1 MRVTRRVLT
10 GYALAL
16 GMGAAF
22 TGVMGSDEAKAQ
34 GWEPKKPVEMIIMAG
49 TGGGADQIARLIQ
62 GIIDQNGWSPRPF
75 IPINKPG
82 GSGAEALRYL
92 QDKSGD
98 DHTVLVTLNS
108 YYTTPII
115 NEGLGVDVTKFTPL
129 GLMALDTFQ
138 LWVTADSGID
148 SLDDWVQT
156 VKAADNWN
164 VGGTGKG
171 QEDSILFAMLQA
183 EFDIK
188 NITYIPFPGGGTV
201 AKNLIGKHIATTV
214 NNPSEQMQFY
224 KASQSV
230 PLVQF
235 TDERLAAFPDVPT
248 AKEAGHDIVYFMQRS
263 FNAPPGMSA
272 EAQEFYIGLF
282 EKVFRSDQWQK
293 FCSDEGLMCDKWV
306 AGADLAE
313 FHDKQLARH
322 KALIEKV
329 GAAAITG
336 Q

>member
-22 TGVMGSDEAKAQ
+22 TGVTGTEAQA
-34 GWEPKKPVEMIIMAG
+34 WEPKKPIEMIIMAG

-115 NEGLGVDVTKFTPL
+115 NDGLGVDVTTFTPL

-183 EFDIK
+183 EFDIS

-201 AKNLIGKHIATTV
+201 AKNLIGNHIATTV

-248 AKEAGHDIVYFMQRS
+248 SKELGHDIVYFMQRS
-263 FNAPPGMSA
+263 FNAPPGMSE

-293 FCSDEGLMCDKWV
+293 FCADEGLMCENWV
-306 AGADLAE
+306 AGDELAE
-313 FHDKQLARH
+313 FHEKQLARH

>member
-1 MRVTRRVLT
+1 MKFTRGILAGGVFALT
-10 GYALAL
+10 
-16 GMGAAF
+16 
-22 TGVMGSDEAKAQ
+22 TGVAVSGATISEAQA
-34 GWEPKKPVEMIIMAG
+34 WEPRKPVEMIIMAG
-49 TGGGADQIARLIQ
+49 TGGGADQLARLIQ
-62 GIIDQNGWSPRPF
+62 GIIDQNDLSPRPF

-92 QDKSGD
+92 QDKAGD

-115 NEGLGVDVTKFTPL
+115 NQGLGVDVTKFTPI

-138 LWVTADSGID
+138 LWVTSDSGID
-148 SLDDWVQT
+148 SLDGWVET

-183 EFDIK
+183 EFGID

-201 AKNLIGKHIATTV
+201 AKNLIGKHIASTV

-224 KASQSV
+224 RAGQSR

-235 TDERLAAFPDVPT
+235 TDERLGAFPDVPT
-248 AKEAGHDIVYFMQRS
+248 SKELGHDIVYFMQRS
-263 FNAPPGMSA
+263 FNAPPGMSS
-272 EAQEFYIGLF
+272 EAQEWYISLF
-282 EKVFRSDQWQK
+282 EKVFNSEQWQGY
-293 FCSDEGLMCDKWV
+293 CQEEGLMCESWV
-306 AGADLAE
+306 AGADLAA
-313 FHDKQLARH
+313 FHDQQLARH
-322 KALIEKV
+322 QALIEKV
-329 GAAAITG
+329 GAEAITG
-336 Q
+336 E

>member
-1 MRVTRRVLT
+1 MRVTRGILAGGV
-10 GYALAL
+10 LAL
-16 GMGAAF
+16 TMGVAVSGA
-22 TGVMGSDEAKAQ
+22 TISEAQA
-34 GWEPKKPVEMIIMAG
+34 WEPRKPVEMIIMAG
-49 TGGGADQIARLIQ
+49 TGGGADQLARLIQ
-62 GIIDQNGWSPRPF
+62 GIIDQNDLSPRPF

-92 QDKSGD
+92 QDKAGD

-115 NEGLGVDVTKFTPL
+115 NQGLGVDVTKFTPI

-138 LWVTADSGID
+138 LWVTSDSGID
-148 SLDDWVQT
+148 SLDNWVQT

-183 EFDIK
+183 EFGID

-201 AKNLIGKHIATTV
+201 AKNLIGKHIASTV

-224 KASQSV
+224 RAGQSR

-235 TDERLAAFPDVPT
+235 TDERLGAFPDVPT
-248 AKEAGHDIVYFMQRS
+248 SKELGHDIVYFMQRS
-263 FNAPPGMSA
+263 FNAPPGMSS
-272 EAQEFYIGLF
+272 EAQEWYISLF
-282 EKVFRSDQWQK
+282 EKVFNSEQWQSYCK
-293 FCSDEGLMCDKWV
+293 EEGLMCESWV
-306 AGADLAE
+306 AGADLAA
-313 FHDKQLARH
+313 FHDQQLARH
-322 KALIEKV
+322 QALIEKV
-329 GAAAITG
+329 GAEAITG
-336 Q
+336 E

>member
-1 MRVTRRVLT
+1 MTVTRRALT
-10 GYALAL
+10 GCALAL
-16 GMGAAF
+16 GLSVAVSGIV
-22 TGVMGSDEAKAQ
+22 TPAQ
-34 GWEPKKPVEMIIMAG
+34 AWEPKKPVEMIIMAG

-62 GIIDQNGWSPRPF
+62 GIIDQNDMSPRPF

-92 QDKSGD
+92 QDKAGD

-115 NEGLGVDVTKFTPL
+115 NKGLGVDVTKFTPL

-138 LWVTADSGID
+138 LWVTSDSGIN
-148 SLDDWVQT
+148 SLDDWVNA
-156 VKAADNWN
+156 VKSADTWN

-183 EFDIK
+183 EFDIN

-214 NNPSEQMQFY
+214 NNPAEQMSFY
-224 KASQSV
+224 QAGQSK

-235 TDERLAAFPDVPT
+235 TSERLAAFPDVPT
-248 AKEAGHDIVYFMQRS
+248 AKEMGHDIVYFMQRS
-263 FNAPPGMSA
+263 FNAPPGMSK
-272 EAQEFYIGLF
+272 EAQEFYIDLF
-282 EKVFRSDQWQK
+282 GKVFSSEKWQS
-293 FCSDEGLMCDKWV
+293 FCKDEGLMCDDYV
-306 AGADLAE
+306 SGAELAE
-313 FHDKQLARH
+313 FHKQQLARH
-322 KALIEKV
+322 EALIAKV
-329 GAAAITG
+329 GAKAITG
-336 Q
+336 E

>member
-1 MRVTRRVLT
+1 MTVTRRALT
-10 GYALAL
+10 GCALAL
-16 GMGAAF
+16 GLSVAVS
-22 TGVMGSDEAKAQ
+22 GVVTPAQ
-34 GWEPKKPVEMIIMAG
+34 AWEPKKPIEMIIMAG

-62 GIIDQNGWSPRPF
+62 GIIDQNDLSPRPF

-92 QDKSGD
+92 QDKAGD

-115 NEGLGVDVTKFTPL
+115 NKGLGVDVTKFTPL

-138 LWVTADSGID
+138 LWVTSDSGIN
-148 SLDDWVQT
+148 SLDDWVKS
-156 VKAADNWN
+156 VKSADTWN

-171 QEDSILFAMLQA
+171 QEDSILFAMLEA

-214 NNPSEQMQFY
+214 NNPAEQMSFY
-224 KASQSV
+224 EAGQSK

-248 AKEAGHDIVYFMQRS
+248 AKELGHDIVYFMQRS
-263 FNAPPGMSA
+263 FNAPPGMSKD
-272 EAQEFYIGLF
+272 AQAFYIDLF
-282 EKVFRSDQWQK
+282 GKVFHSEKWQS
-293 FCSDEGLMCDKWV
+293 FCKDEGLMCDNYV
-306 AGADLAE
+306 SGAELAK
-313 FHDKQLARH
+313 FHQAQLVRH
-322 KALIEKV
+322 EALIEKV
-329 GAAAITG
+329 GAKAITG
-336 Q
+336 E

>member
-1 MRVTRRVLT
+1 MRVTRGILAGGV
-10 GYALAL
+10 LAL
-16 GMGAAF
+16 TMGVAVSGA
-22 TGVMGSDEAKAQ
+22 TISEAQA
-34 GWEPKKPVEMIIMAG
+34 WEPRKPVEMIIMAG
-49 TGGGADQIARLIQ
+49 TGGGADQLARLIQ
-62 GIIDQNGWSPRPF
+62 GIIDQNDLSPRPF

-92 QDKSGD
+92 QDKAGD

-115 NEGLGVDVTKFTPL
+115 NQGLGVDVTKFTPI

-138 LWVTADSGID
+138 LWVTSDSGID
-148 SLDDWVQT
+148 SLDNWVET

-183 EFDIK
+183 EFGID

-201 AKNLIGKHIATTV
+201 AKNLIGKHIASTV

-224 KASQSV
+224 RAGQSR

-235 TDERLAAFPDVPT
+235 TDERLGAFPDVPT
-248 AKEAGHDIVYFMQRS
+248 SKELGHDIVYFMQRS
-263 FNAPPGMSA
+263 FNAPPGMSS
-272 EAQEFYIGLF
+272 EAQEWYISLF
-282 EKVFRSDQWQK
+282 EKVFNSEQWQSYCK
-293 FCSDEGLMCDKWV
+293 EEGLMCESWV
-306 AGADLAE
+306 AGADLAA
-313 FHDKQLARH
+313 FHDQQLARH
-322 KALIEKV
+322 QALIEQV
-329 GAAAITG
+329 GAEAITG
-336 Q
+336 E

>member
-10 GYALAL
+10 GCALAL

-22 TGVMGSDEAKAQ
+22 SGVMGSEAQA
-34 GWEPKKPVEMIIMAG
+34 WEPKKPVEMIIMAG
-49 TGGGADQIARLIQ
+49 TGGGADQLARLIQ
-62 GIIDQNGWSPRPF
+62 GIIDQNHFSPRPF

-82 GSGAEALRYL
+82 GSGAEALRYV
-92 QDKSGD
+92 QDKAGD
-98 DHTVLVTLNS
+98 DHVVLVTLNS

-115 NEGLGVDVTKFTPL
+115 NQGLGVDVTKFTPL

-138 LWVTADSGID
+138 LWVTSDSGID
-148 SLDDWVQT
+148 SLDDWVKT
-156 VKAADNWN
+156 VKAADSWN

-224 KASQSV
+224 KASQSK

-248 AKEAGHDIVYFMQRS
+248 AKELGHDIVYFMQRS
-263 FNAPPGMSA
+263 FNAPPGMSK
-272 EAQEFYIGLF
+272 EAQEFYIDLF
-282 EKVFRSDQWQK
+282 GKVFHSKQWQDY
-293 FCSDEGLMCDKWV
+293 CHEEGLMCEKYVSGDE
-306 AGADLAE
+306 LAA
-313 FHDKQLARH
+313 FHDKALARH

-329 GAAAITG
+329 GAKAITG
-336 Q
+336 E

>member
-1 MRVTRRVLT
+1 MNVTRRVLT
-10 GYALAL
+10 GCVLAL
-16 GMGAAF
+16 GMSVAVTGAA
-22 TGVMGSDEAKAQ
+22 TTAQ
-34 GWEPKKPVEMIIMAG
+34 AWEPKKPVEMIIMAG

-62 GIIDQNGWSPRPF
+62 GIIDQKGWSPRPF

-92 QDKSGD
+92 QDKAGD
-98 DHTVLVTLNS
+98 DHVVLVTLNS

-138 LWVTADSGID
+138 LWVTADSGIK
-148 SLDDWVQT
+148 SLDDWVKT
-156 VKAADNWN
+156 VKAADVWN

-224 KASQSV
+224 KAKQSV

-248 AKEAGHDIVYFMQRS
+248 SKELGHDIVYFMQRS
-263 FNAPPGMSA
+263 FNAPPGMSK

-282 EKVFRSDQWQK
+282 EKVFRSDEWQK
-293 FCSDEGLMCDKWV
+293 FCADEGLMCDKWV
-306 AGADLAE
+306 AGDDLAA
-313 FHDKQLARH
+313 FHNAQLERH
-322 KALIEKV
+322 KTLIAKV
-329 GAAAITG
+329 GAKAITG
-336 Q
+336 E

>member
-1 MRVTRRVLT
+1 MSVSRRVLT
-10 GYALAL
+10 GCAIAL
-16 GMGAAF
+16 GMSVAVSGAA
-22 TGVMGSDEAKAQ
+22 TTAQ
-34 GWEPKKPVEMIIMAG
+34 AWEPKKPVEMIIMAG

-115 NEGLGVDVTKFTPL
+115 NEGLGVDVSKFTPL

-138 LWVTADSGID
+138 LWVTADSGIK
-148 SLDDWVQT
+148 SLDDWVKT
-156 VKAADNWN
+156 VKAADVWN

-183 EFDIK
+183 EFDIQ

-224 KASQSV
+224 KANQSV

-248 AKEAGHDIVYFMQRS
+248 SKELGHDIVYFMQRS
-263 FNAPPGMSA
+263 FNAPPGMSK

-282 EKVFRSDQWQK
+282 EKVFRSEAWQK
-293 FCSDEGLMCDKWV
+293 FCADEGLMCEQWV
-306 AGADLAE
+306 AGNDLAD
-313 FHDKQLARH
+313 FHAAQLERH
-322 KALIEKV
+322 KTLIAKV
-329 GAAAITG
+329 GAKAITG
-336 Q
+336 E

>member
-1 MRVTRRVLT
+1 MTVSRRVLT
-10 GYALAL
+10 GCAFAL
-16 GMGAAF
+16 GLGVAF
-22 TGVMGSDEAKAQ
+22 SGVVSSDAQ
-34 GWEPKKPVEMIIMAG
+34 AWEPKKPVEMIIMAG
-49 TGGGADQIARLIQ
+49 TGGGADQLARLIQ
-62 GIIDQNGWSPRPF
+62 GIIDQNKLSPRPF

-82 GSGAEALRYL
+82 GSGAEALRYI
-92 QDKSGD
+92 QDKAGD
-98 DHTVLVTLNS
+98 DHVVLVTLNS

-115 NEGLGVDVTKFTPL
+115 NEGLGVDVTKFTPI

-138 LWVTADSGID
+138 LWVTSDSGIN
-148 SLDDWVQT
+148 SLDDWVKT
-156 VKAADNWN
+156 VKAADHWN

-224 KASQSV
+224 KAKESK

-248 AKEAGHDIVYFMQRS
+248 AKELGHDIVYFMQRS
-263 FNAPPGMSA
+263 FNAPPGMSK
-272 EAQEFYIGLF
+272 EAQDWYIALF
-282 EKVFRSDQWQK
+282 EKVFHSKQWQDY
-293 FCSDEGLMCDKWV
+293 CHEEGLMCEQWI
-306 AGADLAE
+306 AGADLAA

-322 KALIEKV
+322 KALIAKV
-329 GAAAITG
+329 GAKAITG
-336 Q
+336 E

>member
-1 MRVTRRVLT
+1 MRVTRTALT
-10 GYALAL
+10 GCAIAL
-16 GMGAAF
+16 GVSVAASGIA
-22 TGVMGSDEAKAQ
+22 TQAQ
-34 GWEPKKPVEMIIMAG
+34 AWEPKKPVEMIIMAG
-49 TGGGADQIARLIQ
+49 TGGGADQLARLIQ
-62 GIIDQNGWSPRPF
+62 GIIDQNDLSPRPF

-98 DHTVLVTLNS
+98 DHTVMVTLNS

-115 NEGLGVDVTKFTPL
+115 NKGLGVDVSKFTPI

-138 LWVTADSGID
+138 LWVTADSGIN
-148 SLDDWVQT
+148 SLDDWVST
-156 VKAADNWN
+156 VKSADTWN

-224 KASQSV
+224 KADQSM

-248 AKEAGHDIVYFMQRS
+248 AKELGHDIVYFMQRS
-263 FNAPPGMSA
+263 YNGPPGMSK
-272 EAQEFYIGLF
+272 EAQEWYIDLF
-282 EKVFRSDQWQK
+282 EKVFNSDQWQSY
-293 FCSDEGLMCDKWV
+293 CNDEGLMCEKFV
-306 AGADLAE
+306 AGDELAA
-313 FHDKQLARH
+313 FH
-322 KALIEKV
+322 KAQLERHEALIAKV
-329 GAAAITG
+329 GAKAITG
-336 Q
+336 E

>member
-1 MRVTRRVLT
+1 MKVTRRVLT
-10 GYALAL
+10 GCALAV

-22 TGVMGSDEAKAQ
+22 SGVMGSEAQA
-34 GWEPKKPVEMIIMAG
+34 WEPRKPVEMIIMAG
-49 TGGGADQIARLIQ
+49 TGGGADQLARLIQ
-62 GIIDQNGWSPRPF
+62 SIIEQEKLSPRPF

-92 QDKSGD
+92 QDKEGD

-108 YYTTPII
+108 FYTTPII
-115 NEGLGVDVTKFTPL
+115 NEGLGVDVTKFTPI

-138 LWVTADSGID
+138 LWVTSDSGID
-148 SLDDWVQT
+148 SLDDWVTT
-156 VKAADNWN
+156 VKAADRWN

-183 EFDIK
+183 EFGIN
-188 NITYIPFPGGGTV
+188 NITYIPFEGGGTV
-201 AKNLIGKHIATTV
+201 AKNLVGKHIASTV
-214 NNPSEQMQFY
+214 NNPSEQMGFY
-224 KASQSV
+224 EAKQSK

-235 TDERLAAFPDVPT
+235 TDERLALFPDVPT
-248 AKEAGHDIVYFMQRS
+248 AKELGTDIVYFMQRS
-263 FNAPPGMSA
+263 FNAPPGMSK
-272 EAQEFYIGLF
+272 EAQDFYVDLF
-282 EKVFRSDQWQK
+282 GKVFNSETWQNYCK
-293 FCSDEGLMCDKWV
+293 DEGLMCDTYV
-306 AGADLAE
+306 SGDELAA

-329 GAAAITG
+329 GAAAITR